1 MAVNLI
7 GLMMID
13 SDCFR
18 LFISIISKMKVDI
31 LGYFLYT
38 MSMVSCVDTE
48 GTVRP
53 LRRDLSGG
61 TVAEATIAL
70 QLVYS
75 SLLPETFSGRL
86 SSRLSSRLEVL
97 KVADEFFKR
106 FLQTTSDHFFRRLQT
121 SPFDVLL
128 MVLFVSVS
136 RPKVYQSADLCE
148 GLPLQ
153 RACLTNSPNDYILM
167 ISLITLRLCLL

>member
-61 TVAEATIAL
+61 
-70 QLVYS
+70 
-75 SLLPETFSGRL
+75 
-86 SSRLSSRLEVL
+86 
-97 KVADEFFKR
+97 
-106 FLQTTSDHFFRRLQT
+106 
-121 SPFDVLL
+121 
-128 MVLFVSVS
+128 
-136 RPKVYQSADLCE
+136 
-148 GLPLQ
+148 
-153 RACLTNSPNDYILM
+153 
-167 ISLITLRLCLL
+167 